1 MIYLHNLS
9 IRVHGHL
16 SLKQSISFSVSQE
29 CIIFLT
35 SINGLSTVADKPL
48 RKTWI
53 HINHLLGGN
62 RKDIAKSFSVKNEV
76 YKKRY
81 HTHSDNIYRNV
92 IRTIV
97 PGLHES
103 KILFETRIALLQTL
117 AARSANSYQIYGLQ
131 LTSWNLRKQ

>member
-1 MIYLHNLS
+1 M
-9 IRVHGHL
+9 
-16 SLKQSISFSVSQE
+16 
-29 CIIFLT
+29 
-35 SINGLSTVADKPL
+35 
-48 RKTWI
+48 
-53 HINHLLGGN
+53 
-62 RKDIAKSFSVKNEV
+62 
-76 YKKRY
+76 RY

-131 LTSWNLRKQ
+131 LTS